1 MTNIQE
7 VDWAQLL
14 LAFMHDPIDKSLDIR
29 GHESRA
35 ARYVSVALGQSVG
48 REEIKQTTGL
58 ADQLASI
65 AERLPMPTAGGQ
77 GERAV
82 GPENGKLSIRHPV
95 SGQGDAIA
103 CESSDEPSHLEL

>member
-1 MTNIQE
+1 MTSIQQ

-14 LAFMHDPIDKSLDIR
+14 LAFLHDPIDKALDDK

-35 ARYVSVALGQSVG
+35 ARYASTALARSID

-58 ADQLASI
+58 ADQLAPI
-65 AERLPMPTAGGQ
+65 AERLPMPAAGKH

-82 GPENGKLSIRHPV
+82 SPVNGKLSIRHPPGSV
-95 SGQGDAIA
+95 ALFA
-103 CESSDEPSHLEL
+103 CCLEPHKTTHTCI